1 LQPPPLSPPPVLT
14 TPSSTASTSS
24 CASPSKPTSLRQRRT
39 GLTTVLETTGKTLSG
54 RISIAKEPYSLH
66 LPADRNPLHRRM
78 SEGAPIFAQFKQQ
91 QQLQH
96 HQPSCMTTGPLP
108 PTPSLPSSTDQSPCE
123 IKALQEE
130 YMQLSK
136 ETRLSQDSGHSSSG
150 YHSPQFLR
158 PPSPPISVTP
168 SLSRR
173 CSESNGSSGIGAIT
187 GGGVEGDD
195 SQQEQ
200 ENEEALSALYDDMY
214 ASHDL
219 KNRRFSFPN
228 SPSHH
233 PLRERHSLTHHLQQL
248 CLQQRLLDVSPSDSR
263 IKGSITQGVP
273 SLTATTPVTTPLTN
287 TPVSTPKRERT
298 GGLPCPAEP
307 KVLLAQSFSLD
318 DSRNPAMNL
327 IHPVRSEESIQMSA
341 DGLECSLAA
350 HHPAICVTTDLGDQ
364 FKVIFNEPM
373 DQNE

>member
-1 LQPPPLSPPPVLT
+1 MTVMEKPPTIAPALLQEIENRIVYQQQQPPLQRPVSPLNCLLSNSTGLMESASMLQPPPLSPPPVLT

-158 PPSPPISVTP
+158 PPSPPRPSIKPEGRHQRSSV
-168 SLSRR
+168 S
-173 CSESNGSSGIGAIT
+173 
-187 GGGVEGDD
+187 
-195 SQQEQ
+195 
-200 ENEEALSALYDDMY
+200 
-214 ASHDL
+214 
-219 KNRRFSFPN
+219 
-228 SPSHH
+228 
-233 PLRERHSLTHHLQQL
+233 
-248 CLQQRLLDVSPSDSR
+248 
-263 IKGSITQGVP
+263 
-273 SLTATTPVTTPLTN
+273 
-287 TPVSTPKRERT
+287 
-298 GGLPCPAEP
+298 
-307 KVLLAQSFSLD
+307 
-318 DSRNPAMNL
+318 
-327 IHPVRSEESIQMSA
+327 
-341 DGLECSLAA
+341 
-350 HHPAICVTTDLGDQ
+350 
-364 FKVIFNEPM
+364 
-373 DQNE
+373 